1 MVHTHLPG
9 LRFLLK
15 YTSQECS
22 RTDISSK
29 KIMLKQQE
37 VIILN
42 IPPGPVQAFPL
53 QYIYLYRNIRLLLLA
68 LTCGWFR
75 LSVSQTEGVFNT
87 KADGFKQQESSLGRL
102 QEEVL
107 DTPGLPD
114 LQGGATVSTFIQN
127 SDSNINA
134 KWLKANPAPRKG
146 EHWGSGGQRVGEG
159 ETGERRGAR
168 YQESRSSLISC
179 ICAIKEITASDEGN
193 CKGTRIT
200 FLYIVRGGSQEEQS
214 KGNERQLSQ
223 GCEGA

>member
-1 MVHTHLPG
+1 
-9 LRFLLK
+9 
-15 YTSQECS
+15 
-22 RTDISSK
+22 
-29 KIMLKQQE
+29 MLKQQE

-68 LTCGWFR
+68 LTCGWLR

-114 LQGGATVSTFIQN
+114 LQGGATVSTFIHN

-146 EHWGSGGQRVGEG
+146 GAL
-159 ETGERRGAR
+159 GERG
-168 YQESRSSLISC
+168 
-179 ICAIKEITASDEGN
+179 TASG
-193 CKGTRIT
+193 
-200 FLYIVRGGSQEEQS
+200 RGGDGG
-214 KGNERQLSQ
+214 KER
-223 GCEGA
+223 GPDTRRADPH